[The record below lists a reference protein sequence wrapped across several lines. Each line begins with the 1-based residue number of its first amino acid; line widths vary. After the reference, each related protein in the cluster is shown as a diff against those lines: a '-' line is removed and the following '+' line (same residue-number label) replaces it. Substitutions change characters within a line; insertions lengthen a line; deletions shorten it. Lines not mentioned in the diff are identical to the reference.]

1 MDPQDVLLTFAEV
14 SVTLAGFIGITA
26 AFRRQESM
34 WSPFDIG
41 SVRFVLEVSFAALF
55 LSIVPAVLVNLS
67 IAETNAWRVA
77 GAIMAVVLIAL
88 FAYQSRRRKRIARE
102 VGSPQSLAA
111 RPLLIALYLLI
122 TIGIAVC
129 SVLDVVVPGMYL
141 VGGGTLLMSAVIE
154 FLAFVAGLQ
163 G

>member
-1 MDPQDVLLTFAEV
+1 
-14 SVTLAGFIGITA
+14 
-26 AFRRQESM
+26 
-34 WSPFDIG
+34 
-41 SVRFVLEVSFAALF
+41 
-55 LSIVPAVLVNLS
+55 
-67 IAETNAWRVA
+67 
-77 GAIMAVVLIAL
+77 MAVVLIAL

-141 VGGGTLLMSAVIE
+141 VGVGTLLMSAVIE